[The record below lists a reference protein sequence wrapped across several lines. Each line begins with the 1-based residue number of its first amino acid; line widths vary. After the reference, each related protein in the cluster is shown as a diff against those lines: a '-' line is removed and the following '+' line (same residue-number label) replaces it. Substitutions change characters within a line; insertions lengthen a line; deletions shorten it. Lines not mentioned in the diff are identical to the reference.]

1 MLKNY
6 MEDVAREV
14 LEEIKGMRPEG
25 CFCEVCV
32 QDILA
37 LALSRLKGKYAVTVE
52 GEIFARVSQADRQV
66 RADALVAVME
76 SLKVISKNP
85 RHG

>member
-14 LEEIKGMRPEG
+14 LEEIKGMRPEV
-25 CFCEVCV
+25 CFCEICV

-37 LALSRLKGKYAVTVE
+37 LALSRLKGKYAVTAE
-52 GEIFARVSQADRQV
+52 GEIFARVAQSDRQV

-76 SLKVISKNP
+76 SMEVITKNP